1 MSSWVA
7 ARGCCG
13 PLTVAVQQ
21 GATEQQARGETK
33 RRRRRRH
40 QGGTPQHSGR
50 RNPSPR
56 WCPLGAGSG
65 VTTTRQGNLPRLKL
79 WLKRLS
85 VSGIALV
92 QLERIYL
99 RLRHFFALNCWNFT
113 FFFIYEC
120 VNYTLCFILTQS
132 LWLLFISELK
142 SSCEWLAH
150 LVSLTIH
157 LHWHCT
163 WSVCHQTFWPV
174 GHNEF

>member
-1 MSSWVA
+1 MFTKTEIISQARFYSLVLQPMIWRQWIAVSWMSSWVA

-21 GATEQQARGETK
+21 GATEQQARGET
-33 RRRRRRH
+33 RRRRRH

-79 WLKRLS
+79 WLKCLS

-92 QLERIYL
+92 QLQRINL

-113 FFFIYEC
+113 FF
-120 VNYTLCFILTQS
+120 YTSVLIIHFA
-132 LWLLFISELK
+132 LF
-142 SSCEWLAH
+142 
-150 LVSLTIH
+150 
-157 LHWHCT
+157 
-163 WSVCHQTFWPV
+163 
-174 GHNEF
+174 